1 MVTRNL
7 FRVEFIKRHGE
18 FKYLEELIRMIEDY
32 QINKYGTTL
41 YEWENS
47 RAKRDVNT
55 YLGAEEIMSK
65 KRGVEKMNN
74 VYINLKDFYGYT
86 IIEIFRNQDLVSVK
100 ELIDK
105 CTLDIANNLNVLPE
119 EIIYT
124 SGASESNN

>member
-1 MVTRNL
+1 MEDFKLQFYFNLYKDKAMITRSL
-7 FRVEFIKRHGE
+7 FRIEFIKRHGE

-65 KRGVEKMNN
+65 KRGWRK
-74 VYINLKDFYGYT
+74 
-86 IIEIFRNQDLVSVK
+86 
-100 ELIDK
+100 
-105 CTLDIANNLNVLPE
+105 
-119 EIIYT
+119 
-124 SGASESNN
+124 

>member
-1 MVTRNL
+1 MEEFKLNFYFNLYKDKAMVTRNL

-65 KRGVEKMNN
+65 KRGWRK
-74 VYINLKDFYGYT
+74 
-86 IIEIFRNQDLVSVK
+86 
-100 ELIDK
+100 
-105 CTLDIANNLNVLPE
+105 
-119 EIIYT
+119 
-124 SGASESNN
+124 